1 MYVAIAYC
9 NSGEKDFWGLFDFHL
24 CSSTSKSTPSF
35 SRRLF
40 SSDKEGLE
48 EEISDSRQFWKTR
61 LRIFIAKPPGQHE
74 EGEGVSKVRLVF
86 GLHHRGNI
94 RVRLLV
100 RPDMSLYMVTFS
112 MQTII
117 VSANCSK
124 GFHSSDGSDHKRER
138 WKEDLIL
145 NPAGLCLGMTG

>member
-1 MYVAIAYC
+1 MVCCSQNIFRIEKKLISKFFSDAFRTAELLLQWSRNNTMYDVASAYC
-9 NSGEKDFWGLFDFHL
+9 NSGDKDFWGLFDFYL

-61 LRIFIAKPPGQHE
+61 LRISIVKPPGQHE
-74 EGEGVSKVRLVF
+74 EGEGVSKVRFVF

-100 RPDMSLYMVTFS
+100 RPDMS
-112 MQTII
+112 
-117 VSANCSK
+117 
-124 GFHSSDGSDHKRER
+124 
-138 WKEDLIL
+138 
-145 NPAGLCLGMTG
+145 